1 MPATIRLSIRFS
13 ICLAD
18 PPFPFILGVLLAF
31 LGVLVGASSIGVTAE
46 EPDRAP
52 GFTLPLLTQPGE
64 TLSLEDYQ
72 GSYVLVDFWASW
84 CAPCR
89 ESMPGY
95 NRLRNEI
102 QARFGEQAFEVLA
115 INVDETA
122 EEGLAFIR
130 EYPMDFP
137 LLREDTGRT
146 QIAYNIMGMPTA
158 FLVNPEGMIEF
169 YYPGYSEHHLEVL
182 RKHLVERLEH
192 AGGLER
198 ALAPPSSLDP
208 PS

>member
-1 MPATIRLSIRFS
+1 MKIALLRDSRHHVRAVRLLEVPVLMRIPVLIVASV
-13 ICLAD
+13 
-18 PPFPFILGVLLAF
+18 LGLLVAVLPVVVIAQP
-31 LGVLVGASSIGVTAE
+31 E
-46 EPDRAP
+46 QAP
-52 GFTLPLLTQPGE
+52 GFALPLLTDPEQS
-64 TLSLEDYQ
+64 LSLQDYR

-95 NRLRNEI
+95 NRLRNDI
-102 QARFGEQAFEVLA
+102 QARFGEQSFEVLA

-122 EEGLAFIR
+122 EEGLTFIR

-158 FLVNPEGMIEF
+158 FLINPEGMIEF

-182 RKHLVERLEH
+182 ERHLLKRLK
-192 AGGLER
+192 GGT
-198 ALAPPSSLDP
+198 ALPSSP
-208 PS
+208 